1 MGGDRTSIKES
12 KYYIQPSK
20 PIKAMSSYTAKEVQD
35 IAKKLSIEVIDES
48 GKAYNKTMLYG
59 LIQSKLGKL
68 I

>member
-1 MGGDRTSIKES
+1 
-12 KYYIQPSK
+12 
-20 PIKAMSSYTAKEVQD
+20 MSSYTAKEVQD
-35 IAKKLSIEVIDES
+35 ISKKLSIEVIDES